1 MNIYARETTLMARS
15 EENFKNPLAEEAGL
29 LLNSK
34 ENKLV
39 KIMSTG
45 NASPENQGNSW
56 EREIK
61 FSLRC
66 VKERASSDQDPQD
79 KNRETHK
86 TKLEKDDVFGVWQV
100 LCWWEQH
107 PLK

>member
-1 MNIYARETTLMARS
+1 MNIYAHETTLKARS
-15 EENFKNPLAEEAGL
+15 EKNFKNYLAEETGL

-45 NASPENQGNSW
+45 NANPENQGNSW

-61 FSLRC
+61 IVFF
-66 VKERASSDQDPQD
+66 KIHERES
-79 KNRETHK
+79 K
-86 TKLEKDDVFGVWQV
+86 
-100 LCWWEQH
+100 
-107 PLK
+107 